1 MPFSKAK
8 MFESANR
15 GVSGSWHDV
24 VTRRPKEIL
33 KRLLDR
39 RPPYFRTREEVERE
53 LELPVLAVYSPR
65 RDR

>member
-1 MPFSKAK
+1 

-15 GVSGSWHDV
+15 GVSRPWHEA

>member
-1 MPFSKAK
+1 

-15 GVSGSWHDV
+15 SVSGSWHDV
-24 VTRRPKEIL
+24 VTRRPKKIL
-33 KRLLDR
+33 KRLFDR